1 MALSLEK
8 LVLEFKSDSREA
20 HCRRV
25 AAWSSELARVAGSQ
39 SFPFLSQPLIAALD
53 GPKRAEFL
61 KDLGVEIAFPERDIP
76 RADRNILELAKA
88 LEDHFAWEP
97 FEEGDPEPSPFA
109 EAAFDL
115 FRCVSRSQLDRAIAN
130 LPVFP
135 VAAQR
140 AMQLLVNDGWKAA
153 DLEIIAA
160 SDQVLAAELVGVAN
174 SCAFGACRQVTT
186 LGHAIAFIGA
196 ERASSILIAASVK
209 RLFAAKRLHE
219 IWNHSLEASEIARSL
234 AKLTGRVRPEEAL
247 LAGLVHDIGRLAMAL
262 LPEDFQRRA
271 SNLLNQGCELPLVE
285 RVLCGLTHAELGAK
299 ALERWR
305 FPPAF
310 VEAVMFHHR
319 PERSASPMAS
329 ILYLAE
335 RCTNPEEDLPSPAR
349 SKTAMDR
356 LNLDSENSYRFDLS
370 SCILNSLRF

>member
-1 MALSLEK
+1 
-8 LVLEFKSDSREA
+8 
-20 HCRRV
+20 V

-61 KDLGVEIAFPERDIP
+61 KDLGVEIASPERDLP
-76 RADRNILELAKA
+76 YADRNILELAKA

-97 FEEGDPEPSPFA
+97 FEEGNPEPSPFA
-109 EAAFDL
+109 EAAFSRL
-115 FRCVSRSQLDRAIAN
+115 RCVNASQFERAIAN

-135 VAAQR
+135 AAAQKAIR
-140 AMQLLVNDGWKAA
+140 LLTTNDWKAA
-153 DLEIIAA
+153 DLQAIAA
-160 SDQVLAAELVGVAN
+160 SDQVLAAELIGVAN
-174 SCAFGACRQVTT
+174 SCAFGACRQVMT

-209 RLFAAKRLHE
+209 RLFAAERLHE
-219 IWNHSLEASEIARSL
+219 IWNHSLEASEVARSL
-234 AKLTGRVRPEEAL
+234 AKLSGATLSSKVKPEEAL

-319 PERSASPMAS
+319 PERSESPMAS

-356 LNLDSENSYRFDLS
+356 LNLDSENSYQFDLS
-370 SCILNSLRF
+370 SRILNSLRF